1 MKKIF
6 QEGDKKIFKKTV
18 TLADLATFP
27 SGEVHPFYSTFAL
40 TRDAEWSS
48 RLFVLDIKEADEE
61 GIGTFVEIYHQ
72 SPALEGEV
80 VTFEATLISLEKN
93 NVVCD
98 ILAQVG
104 ERTIANGKTGQK
116 VIKKEKLELLK
127 ASINGK
133 EKIR

>member
-6 QEGDKKIFKKTV
+6 KEGDKKYFEKKV
-18 TLADLATFP
+18 TETDLATFP

-72 SPALEGEV
+72 SPALIGELV
-80 VTFEATLISLEKN
+80 IFEATIEKLEKN
-93 NVVCD
+93 EVICAIMATTAD
-98 ILAQVG
+98 RI
-104 ERTIANGKTGQK
+104 IANGRTGQK
-116 VIKKEKLELLK
+116 VIKIDRLEKIK
-127 ASINGK
+127 TRING
-133 EKIR
+133 

>member
-6 QEGDKKIFKKTV
+6 KEGDKKYFEKKV
-18 TLADLATFP
+18 TETDLATFP

-72 SPALEGEV
+72 SPALIGELV
-80 VTFEATLISLEKN
+80 IFEATVEKLEKN
-93 NVVCD
+93 EVICAIMATTAD
-98 ILAQVG
+98 RI
-104 ERTIANGKTGQK
+104 IANGRTGQK
-116 VIKKEKLELLK
+116 VIKIDRLEKIK
-127 ASINGK
+127 TRING
-133 EKIR
+133 

>member
-6 QEGDKKIFKKTV
+6 KEGDKKYFEKKV
-18 TLADLATFP
+18 TETDLATFP

-72 SPALEGEV
+72 SPALIGELV
-80 VTFEATLISLEKN
+80 IFEATVEKLEKN
-93 NVVCD
+93 ELICAIMATTAD
-98 ILAQVG
+98 RI
-104 ERTIANGKTGQK
+104 IANGRTGQK
-116 VIKKEKLELLK
+116 VIKIDRLEKIK
-127 ASINGK
+127 TRING
-133 EKIR
+133 